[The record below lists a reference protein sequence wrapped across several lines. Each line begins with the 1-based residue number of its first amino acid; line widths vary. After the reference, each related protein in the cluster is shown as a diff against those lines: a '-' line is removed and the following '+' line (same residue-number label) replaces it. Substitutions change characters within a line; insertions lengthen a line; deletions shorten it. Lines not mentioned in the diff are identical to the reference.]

1 MTGLT
6 GEQKGEIQKRRMAG
20 PRGRKGTSGVEWSG
34 VEWRGEEW
42 SGGRARMTIAI
53 PRFRVGIS
61 LVNGATRK
69 RKHVETK
76 ERGRGMQ
83 GRG

>member
-1 MTGLT
+1 MGD
-6 GEQKGEIQKRRMAG
+6 G
-20 PRGRKGTSGVEWSG
+20 PNRGTEGRDTEEKDGWPAWKEGNEWSG
-34 VEWRGEEW
+34 VEWSGEEW

>member
-1 MTGLT
+1 MGDGPDQGTEGRDTREGWLARV
-6 GEQKGEIQKRRMAG
+6 EKGN
-20 PRGRKGTSGVEWSG
+20 EWSG
-34 VEWRGEEW
+34 VEW

-76 ERGRGMQ
+76 ERGGGMR

>member
-6 GEQKGEIQKRRMAG
+6 GEQKGEIHEKDGWPAW
-20 PRGRKGTSGVEWSG
+20 RKGTSGV
-34 VEWRGEEW
+34 EW

-76 ERGRGMQ
+76 ERGGGMRERG
-83 GRG
+83 